1 MKKQKAGN
9 NMAEGEIV
17 AVGAP
22 KADLERRGVRVTGRL
37 GAGENRRLVVVS
49 NRVAVE
55 SGKPDSGGLAVA
67 IRAAL
72 ESSGGIWFGWSG
84 EVNDEAGGEPELVA
98 RGPLTYATLDLS
110 RRDFEEY
117 YLGFANRVLWPL
129 FHFRGSLVEY
139 SRRDFA
145 GYLRVNR
152 GFARTL
158 APMLTG
164 EDLVWVHDYHL
175 IPLGRELR
183 RLDYCQPIGF
193 FLHTPFPPA
202 ELLRV
207 LPNHRDLVEAL
218 CAYDLV
224 GFQTESDLHGFRDY
238 LLRWAGA
245 EDLGHGAVRAFGR
258 IVRAQVFPIGIDTAA
273 VAAEAAAA
281 DGTRQMRRLGQSLG
295 ERTLMIG
302 VDRLDYSK
310 GLPAR
315 FQAFGQLLETYPET
329 RGRIV
334 FMQIAPPSRS
344 EVPEYQEI
352 RRTLATS
359 AGHINGRYGEFD
371 WTPLRY
377 INKSFNHKVL
387 AGFFRASRIGLVTP
401 LRDGM
406 NLVAK
411 EYVAA
416 QPADD
421 PGVLVLSCFAGA
433 AQELGEAVLV
443 NPHDVEGTADA
454 IRQGLAMPLGERK
467 ERWTAMMAT
476 IERNDITAWRK
487 SFVGALAAS
496 GARS

>member
-1 MKKQKAGN
+1 
-9 NMAEGEIV
+9 MAESDTVATGASNV
-17 AVGAP
+17 AVQSWRAEPALSRAPGASR
-22 KADLERRGVRVTGRL
+22 A
-37 GAGENRRLVVVS
+37 AANRRLVVIS
-49 NRVAVE
+49 NRVATE
-55 SGKPDSGGLAVA
+55 TGKPDSGGLAVA

-72 ESSGGIWFGWSG
+72 EKSGGIWFGWSG
-84 EVNDEAGGEPELVA
+84 RVEEEAGTEPALVVD
-98 RGPLTYATLDLS
+98 GPLIRATLNLS

-129 FHFRGSLVEY
+129 FHFRGSLVDY

-152 GFARTL
+152 RFARAL
-158 APMLTG
+158 APMLLPQ
-164 EDLVWVHDYHL
+164 DLVWVHDYHL

-183 RLDYCQPIGF
+183 RLDSTQPIGF

-218 CAYDLV
+218 CAYDLL
-224 GFQTESDLHGFRDY
+224 GFQTESDLHGFCDY
-238 LLRWAGA
+238 LLRLAGA
-245 EDLGHGAVRAFGR
+245 ENLGQGVLRAFGR
-258 IVRAQVFPIGIDTAA
+258 IVRTQVFPIGIDVAT
-273 VAAEAAAA
+273 VAAQAAAA
-281 DGTRQMRRLGQSLG
+281 DGTRQMHRLAQSLG

-329 RGRIV
+329 RNRIV

-344 EVPEYQEI
+344 ELPEYQEI
-352 RRTLATS
+352 RRRLATS
-359 AGHINGRYGEFD
+359 AGRINGRYGEYD

-377 INKSFNHKVL
+377 INKSFSHKVL
-387 AGFFRASRIGLVTP
+387 TGFFRASRIGLVTP

-411 EYVAA
+411 EYVASQTA
-416 QPADD
+416 AD

-443 NPHDVEGTADA
+443 NPHDVEGMAEA
-454 IRQGLAMPLGERK
+454 IRQGLAMPLGERR
-467 ERWTAMMAT
+467 ERWTAMMTT
-476 IERNDITAWRK
+476 IQRNDVAAWRE
-487 SFVGALAAS
+487 SFVAALSAS
-496 GARS
+496 SAQS

>member
-1 MKKQKAGN
+1 
-9 NMAEGEIV
+9 MAESEIV
-17 AVGAP
+17 TVATSGTRILGRRTPAIAKGA
-22 KADLERRGVRVTGRL
+22 A
-37 GAGENRRLVVVS
+37 AAHRRLVVVS
-49 NRVAVE
+49 NRVAVDCE
-55 SGKPDSGGLAVA
+55 KPDSGGLAVA

-84 EVNDEAGGEPELVA
+84 QVDDAAGGEPALVE
-98 RGPLTYATLDLS
+98 RGPVTYATLGLS
-110 RRDFEEY
+110 RRDFDEY

-129 FHFRGSLVEY
+129 FHFRGSLVDY

-152 GFARTL
+152 NFARAL
-158 APMLTG
+158 APMLMP
-164 EDLVWVHDYHL
+164 EDLLWVHDYHL

-183 RLDYCQPIGF
+183 RLDYTQPIGF

-207 LPNHRDLVEAL
+207 LPNHRDLAEAL

-238 LLRWAGA
+238 LLRWGGA
-245 EDLGHGAVRAFGR
+245 EDLGHGVLRAFGR
-258 IVRAQVFPIGIDTAA
+258 TVRAQVFPIGIDTAT
-273 VAAEAAAA
+273 VAAQAAAA
-281 DGTRQMRRLGQSLG
+281 DGTRQMRRLGHSLG
-295 ERTLMIG
+295 ERTLMMG

-310 GLPAR
+310 GLPTR
-315 FQAFGQLLETYPET
+315 FRAYEQLLETYPET
-329 RGRIV
+329 RNRIV

-352 RRTLATS
+352 RRTLAAS
-359 AGHINGRYGEFD
+359 AGNINGRYGEFD

-377 INKSFNHKVL
+377 INKSFNHRIL
-387 AGFFRASRIGLVTP
+387 TGFFRASRIGLVTP

-411 EYVAA
+411 EYVAS
-416 QPADD
+416 QPAND

-443 NPHDVEGTADA
+443 NPHDVEGMAEA
-454 IRQGLAMPLGERK
+454 IRQGLTMTLGERQ
-467 ERWTAMMAT
+467 ERWTAMMKT
-476 IERNDITAWRK
+476 IERNDITLWRE
-487 SFVGALAAS
+487 SFVAALAAS
-496 GARS
+496 WARA

>member
-1 MKKQKAGN
+1 
-9 NMAEGEIV
+9 MAEGDIV
-17 AVGAP
+17 ATGLSNAMGQPWAAP
-22 KADLERRGVRVTGRL
+22 AVRSVP
-37 GAGENRRLVVVS
+37 GAGHRLVIIS
-49 NRVAVE
+49 NRVAAD

-72 ESSGGIWFGWSG
+72 ENHGGMWFGWSG
-84 EVNDEAGGEPELVA
+84 EVEDEAGDAPA
-98 RGPLTYATLDLS
+98 RIEHGPFTSATLNLS
-110 RRDFEEY
+110 RRDYNEY

-129 FHFRGSLVEY
+129 FHFRGSLVDY

-152 GFARTL
+152 RFARSL
-158 APMLTG
+158 APMLMPQ
-164 EDLVWVHDYHL
+164 DLVWVHDYHL

-183 RLDYCQPIGF
+183 RLDHSEPIGF

-224 GFQTESDLHGFRDY
+224 GFQTKSDLHGFRDY
-238 LLRWAGA
+238 LLRFAGG
-245 EDLGHGAVRAFGR
+245 EDLGHGVLRTFGR
-258 IVRAQVFPIGIDTAA
+258 IVRAQVFPIGIDAA
-273 VAAEAAAA
+273 TIAAQAKAA
-281 DGTRQMRRLGQSLG
+281 DGTRQMQRLGQSLG
-295 ERTLMIG
+295 QRTLMIG

-315 FQAFGQLLETYPET
+315 FKAFGQLLETYPEA
-329 RGRIV
+329 RGQIV

-344 EVPEYQEI
+344 DVPEYQEI
-352 RRTLATS
+352 RRSLAAV
-359 AGHINGRYGEFD
+359 AGNINSRYGEFD

-387 AGFFRASRIGLVTP
+387 TGFFRASRIGLVTP

-411 EYVAA
+411 EYVAS
-416 QPADD
+416 QPAAD

-433 AQELGEAVLV
+433 AQELGEAVVV
-443 NPHDVEGTADA
+443 NPHDIEGMAEA
-454 IRQGLAMPLGERK
+454 IRQGLTMSLGERK

-476 IERNDITAWRK
+476 IERNDITAWRE
-487 SFVGALAAS
+487 SFIGALSAS
-496 GARS
+496 GAQS

>member
-1 MKKQKAGN
+1 MKEQKAGN

-22 KADLERRGVRVTGRL
+22 KADLERRGVRVAARL

-84 EVNDEAGGEPELVA
+84 EVSDEGGGDPALVA

-110 RRDFEEY
+110 RRDYEEY

-183 RLDYCQPIGF
+183 RLGLLPADR
-193 FLHTPFPPA
+193 LFPAYARFRRA

-238 LLRWAGA
+238 LVRWAGA

-258 IVRAQVFPIGIDTAA
+258 IVRGAGVPDRHRHRRCRGRGGSRRRHPPDAPARAEPGRAHLDDRGRSARLFEGPAGAVPGLWPAARNLSRDARAHRLHADRAAIALRGSGISGDPPHAGHLGRPYQRPLRRIRLD
-273 VAAEAAAA
+273 AAALH
-281 DGTRQMRRLGQSLG
+281 Q
-295 ERTLMIG
+295 
-302 VDRLDYSK
+302 
-310 GLPAR
+310 
-315 FQAFGQLLETYPET
+315 
-329 RGRIV
+329 
-334 FMQIAPPSRS
+334 
-344 EVPEYQEI
+344 
-352 RRTLATS
+352 
-359 AGHINGRYGEFD
+359 
-371 WTPLRY
+371 
-377 INKSFNHKVL
+377 
-387 AGFFRASRIGLVTP
+387 
-401 LRDGM
+401 
-406 NLVAK
+406 
-411 EYVAA
+411 
-416 QPADD
+416 
-421 PGVLVLSCFAGA
+421 
-433 AQELGEAVLV
+433 QELQPSKCCPGFSGRA
-443 NPHDVEGTADA
+443 GS
-454 IRQGLAMPLGERK
+454 
-467 ERWTAMMAT
+467 
-476 IERNDITAWRK
+476 AW
-487 SFVGALAAS
+487 
-496 GARS
+496 

>member
-1 MKKQKAGN
+1 M
-9 NMAEGEIV
+9 
-17 AVGAP
+17 
-22 KADLERRGVRVTGRL
+22 
-37 GAGENRRLVVVS
+37 VS

-55 SGKPDSGGLAVA
+55 NGKADSGGLAVG

-72 ESSGGIWFGWSG
+72 ETGGGIWFGWSG
-84 EVNDEAGGEPELVA
+84 EVRDAPDDEPALVE

-129 FHFRGSLVEY
+129 FHFRGSLVDY
-139 SRRDFA
+139 KRRDFA

-152 GFARTL
+152 MFARALT
-158 APMLTG
+158 PMLTPR
-164 EDLVWVHDYHL
+164 DLIWVHDYHL

-183 RLDYCQPIGF
+183 RLDHQQTLGF

-207 LPNHRDLVEAL
+207 LPNHRDLVEGL

-224 GFQTESDLHGFRDY
+224 GFQTKSDLHGFRDY

-245 EDLGHGAVRAFGR
+245 EDLGDGVLRAFGR
-258 IVRAQVFPIGIDTAA
+258 IVRAQVFPIGIDTAR
-273 VAAEAAAA
+273 VAAQAAAA
-281 DGTRQMRRLGQSLG
+281 DDTRQMRRLVQSLA
-295 ERTLMIG
+295 ERTLMVG

-315 FQAFGQLLETYPET
+315 FQAFAKLLKTYPET
-329 RGRIV
+329 RRRIV

-352 RRTLATS
+352 RRILAAS
-359 AGHINGRYGEFD
+359 AGTINGRYGEFD

-377 INKSFNHKVL
+377 INRSFHHQVL
-387 AGFFRASRIGLVTP
+387 TGFFRASRIGLVTP

-411 EYVAA
+411 EYVAS

-443 NPHDVEGTADA
+443 NPHDVEGMAEA
-454 IRQGLAMPLGERK
+454 IRQGLTMSLGERK
-467 ERWTAMMAT
+467 ERWAAMMTT
-476 IERNDITAWRK
+476 IERNDITRWRT
-487 SFVGALAAS
+487 SFVDALAAR
-496 GARS
+496 GARP

>member
-1 MKKQKAGN
+1 
-9 NMAEGEIV
+9 MAEDEIA
-17 AVGAP
+17 AVEEPSAG
-22 KADLERRGVRVTGRL
+22 LQRRGAAAASKYAAA
-37 GAGENRRLVVVS
+37 AGRRLVVVS
-49 NRVAVE
+49 NRVALE
-55 SGKPDSGGLAVA
+55 DGKPDSGGLAVA

-72 ESSGGIWFGWSG
+72 ENSGGIWFGWSG
-84 EVNDEAGGEPELVA
+84 QVADEAPGEPALVE
-98 RGPLTYATLDLS
+98 RGPLTCATLDLS

-129 FHFRGSLVEY
+129 FHFRGSLVDY

-152 GFARTL
+152 MFARAL
-158 APMLTG
+158 APMLLPQ
-164 EDLVWVHDYHL
+164 DLVWVHDYHL
-175 IPLGRELR
+175 IPLARELR
-183 RLDYCQPIGF
+183 RLDCAQPIGF

-207 LPNHRDLVEAL
+207 LPNHRDLAEAL

-224 GFQTESDLHGFRDY
+224 GFQTKSDLHGFCDY
-238 LLRWAGA
+238 LLRLAGA
-245 EDLGHGAVRAFGR
+245 EDLGDGIVRAFGR
-258 IVRAQVFPIGIDTAA
+258 IVRTRVFPIGIDVAN
-273 VAAEAAAA
+273 VAAQAAAA

-315 FQAFGQLLETYPET
+315 FDAFGQLLETYPET

-352 RRTLATS
+352 RQTLAAS
-359 AGHINGRYGEFD
+359 AGNINGRYGEFD

-377 INKSFNHKVL
+377 INKSFNHRIL
-387 AGFFRASRIGLVTP
+387 TGFFRASRIGLVTP

-411 EYVAA
+411 EYVAS
-416 QPADD
+416 QPAAD

-443 NPHDVEGTADA
+443 NPHDVEGMAEG
-454 IRQGLAMPLGERK
+454 IRQGLTMTLGERK
-467 ERWTAMMAT
+467 ERWTAMMTT
-476 IERNDITAWRK
+476 IERNDITRWRE

-496 GARS
+496 GHQSASGTRP

>member
-1 MKKQKAGN
+1 MSEGDTVTTGVPNLGRQSWG
-9 NMAEGEIV
+9 AEAALQRASAANHV
-17 AVGAP
+17 S
-22 KADLERRGVRVTGRL
+22 AD
-37 GAGENRRLVVVS
+37 RRLVIVS
-49 NRVAVE
+49 NRVAAE
-55 SGKPDSGGLAVA
+55 NGKPDSGGLAVA

-72 ESSGGIWFGWSG
+72 ENNGGIWFGWSG
-84 EVNDEAGGEPELVA
+84 RVEERAGDEPALIT

-129 FHFRGSLVEY
+129 FHFRGSLVDY
-139 SRRDFA
+139 SRRDSA

-152 GFARTL
+152 RFARSL
-158 APMLTG
+158 APMLLPQ
-164 EDLVWVHDYHL
+164 DLVWIHDYHL

-183 RLDYCQPIGF
+183 RLDHNQPIGF

-218 CAYDLV
+218 CAYDV
-224 GFQTESDLHGFRDY
+224 IGFQTKSDLLGFCDY
-238 LLRWAGA
+238 LLRLAGA
-245 EDLGHGAVRAFGR
+245 EDLGHGVLRAFGR
-258 IVRAQVFPIGIDTAA
+258 IVRARVFPVGIDASTIAA
-273 VAAEAAAA
+273 QAAAA
-281 DGTRQMRRLGQSLG
+281 DGTRQMQRLRQSLG

-315 FQAFGQLLETYPET
+315 FQAFGELLETYPET

-352 RRTLATS
+352 RRSLATS

-387 AGFFRASRIGLVTP
+387 TGFFRASRIGLVTP
-401 LRDGM
+401 LRDVM

-411 EYVAA
+411 EYVAS
-416 QPADD
+416 QPAAD

-443 NPHDVEGTADA
+443 NPHDVEGMAEA
-454 IRQGLAMPLGERK
+454 IRQGLTMPLGERR

-476 IERNDITAWRK
+476 IEHDDITAWRE
-487 SFVGALAAS
+487 SFIAALSAS
-496 GARS
+496 CAQS